1 MLKGALHIHSTYSD
15 GELTLRELRDVYAAA
30 GCRFACITDHADAFD
45 ATTLDAYVR
54 ECAELSNDSFL
65 FVPGLEFTCTDRMH
79 IIGYGVTTLTD
90 EADPCAVIQ
99 HVARCGGISV
109 VAHPKDA
116 HFAWI
121 GRFDSPPDG
130 LEVWN
135 SKYDGRYAPRP
146 ATFALLRHL
155 QTLRPD
161 VRAFYGQDLH
171 WRTQYRGLYV
181 QLAAAALTREVILD
195 SLRLGQYS
203 GHKEQLLLPSD
214 GSLPEP
220 LLKEMARSHRRS
232 DYVRHM
238 LRSIKRT
245 ADRLHLRIPAA
256 VKAHARRVM

>member
-15 GELTLRELRDVYAAA
+15 GELRLRELRAAYTSA
-30 GCRFACITDHADAFD
+30 GCQFACLTDHADAFD
-45 ATTLDAYVR
+45 TETLRAYVA
-54 ECAELSNDSFL
+54 ECAELSNDGFL

-79 IIGYGVTTLTD
+79 IIGYGVTTLTN
-90 EADPCAVIQ
+90 ESDPCAVIR

-109 VAHPKDA
+109 IAHPKDA
-116 HFAWI
+116 HFDWI
-121 GRFDSPPDG
+121 GKFDAPPDG

-155 QTLRPD
+155 QTRKPD

-181 QLAAAALTREVILD
+181 KLTAQGLTREAILA

-203 GHKEQLLLPSD
+203 GHKEQLVLPSS
-214 GSLPEP
+214 GSLPEH

-232 DYVRHM
+232 DYVRYM

-245 ADRLHLRIPAA
+245 ADRLHLRIPTS